1 MTAAAL
7 QSSRRPKGTPGKC
20 FGVFLPFQG
29 FAKKTN
35 QVTKTAIELY

>member
-20 FGVFLPFQG
+20 FGDFLPFPGICQ
-29 FAKKTN
+29 KTN